1 MDFFDNT
8 DNITGLHTDECGGRQ
23 LDFGTCDKRGTGRWG
38 FPEAVC
44 PVCCPYGWGYRQNI
58 VWEGTGYYP
67 AHGQYHENYDL
78 HPGFGERKGG
88 GCGEGVFQCRFPAQ
102 GAPGGAGRRG
112 VQAGGPAVCPDAG
125 VL

>member
-44 PVCCPYGWGYRQNI
+44 PVCCPYGWGYRQMCI
-58 VWEGTGYYP
+58 RDRVYDGTFTGTLTQGDGVC
-67 AHGQYHENYDL
+67 AACLKEHGIRVYGESQVGRLLEDL
-78 HPGFGERKGG
+78 ER
-88 GCGEGVFQCRFPAQ
+88 
-102 GAPGGAGRRG
+102 
-112 VQAGGPAVCPDAG
+112 
-125 VL
+125 